1 MPIQAPEN
9 TADLPRRVKRQ
20 RYESKIR
27 TIASDSST
35 SDAVAA
41 KIRID
46 SLGALEIGQPLQ
58 RPWNYYTRNSAIE
71 RKKQLDEWRRRY
83 FDAVVESVE
92 SSVS

>member
-9 TADLPRRVKRQ
+9 TTDLPRRVKRQ
-20 RYESKIR
+20 RYENTIR
-27 TIASDSST
+27 TIASDSSAG
-35 SDAVAA
+35 DAGAA
-41 KIRID
+41 KTRID

-71 RKKQLDEWRRRY
+71 RKKQLDGWRRRY
-83 FDAVVESVE
+83 FDAVAESVE